1 MKSYQLLQLP
11 QIKDQRGC
19 LSFAQID
26 DHVPFAIK
34 RIFYLYDLTSNEK
47 RGDHAHRNQH
57 QFLIMF
63 NGSCR
68 IEVDSGH
75 KKETILLNKPSQALY
90 APPLSWLVMSDFSSN
105 AVCGV
110 LVSDKFDEA
119 DYIYDYNEFQLL
131 ARKHFI

>member
-1 MKSYQLLQLP
+1 MSEYQLIQLP
-11 QIKDQRGC
+11 EHRDQRGS

-34 RIFYLYDLTSNEK
+34 RIFYLYDITSNEK
-47 RGDHAHRNQH
+47 RGDHAHRKQH

-68 IEVDSGH
+68 IEADSGQ
-75 KKETILLNKPSQALY
+75 KKETIVLNKPSQAFY
-90 APPLSWLVMSDFSSN
+90 APPLNWLVLYDFSPN

-110 LVSDKFDEA
+110 LVSGKFDEA
-119 DYIYDYNEFQLL
+119 DYIYNYNEFKLL
-131 ARKHFI
+131 TREKYI